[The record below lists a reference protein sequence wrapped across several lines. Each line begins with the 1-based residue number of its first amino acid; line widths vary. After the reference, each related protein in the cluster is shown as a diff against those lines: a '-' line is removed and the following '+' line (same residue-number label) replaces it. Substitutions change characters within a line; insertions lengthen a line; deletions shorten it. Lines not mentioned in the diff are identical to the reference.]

1 VARSSICCSVSWP
14 KVEKKLS
21 GSLIVAYRCGSHRA
35 QWARAIAPYRFIVGV
50 LFPGQFH
57 QVLKGKLAVDL
68 GLVIPAPSRYHV
80 RVTAARMNRLGS
92 SDVGR

>member
-1 VARSSICCSVSWP
+1 M
-14 KVEKKLS
+14 
-21 GSLIVAYRCGSHRA
+21 
-35 QWARAIAPYRFIVGV
+35 VGV

-57 QVLKGKLAVDL
+57 QVLKRKLAVDL
-68 GLVIPAPSRYHV
+68 SLVIPAPSRYHV